1 MLKRAILAFLD
12 HFESYICQVLLV
24 FFVCIVF
31 MQTILRAT
39 GDSLQW
45 TEEIAR
51 YAFLWFIL
59 FGACYATR
67 LAALNRIT
75 MHFSRF
81 PPAIRTAMLLF
92 GDLLWLIFCLTLAW
106 YGWRAVVDLAEFPY
120 HTPALGWNLAYI
132 YLIFPIAFLLMA
144 VRIIQVNVIKYIL
157 KREILDP
164 DQQAIEDSKHAL
176 ADDPKLEAALQTTA
190 NGGQGDSVPLQGSQ
204 RDGVPLDNGGKQ

>member
-1 MLKRAILAFLD
+1 MLKRAVLTFLD
-12 HFESYICQVLLV
+12 NFESYICQVLLV

-39 GDSLQW
+39 GHSLQW

-81 PPAIRTAMLLF
+81 PPAIRTTMLLF
-92 GDLLWLIFCLTLAW
+92 GDLLWLIFCLILAW
-106 YGWRAVVDLAEFPY
+106 NGYKAVVDLAEFPY
-120 HTPALGWNLAYI
+120 FTPALQWNLANI
-132 YLIFPIAFLLMA
+132 YLIFPLAFLLMA
-144 VRIIQVNVIKYIL
+144 VRIIQVNVLKYIL

-164 DQQAIEDSKHAL
+164 DQQTIEESKLAL
-176 ADDPKLEAALQTTA
+176 ADNQELAAA
-190 NGGQGDSVPLQGSQ
+190 A
-204 RDGVPLDNGGKQ
+204 DGEQEQDGGGKQ

>member
-1 MLKRAILAFLD
+1 MLKRAVLAILD
-12 HFESYICQVLLV
+12 NFESYICQILLV

-31 MQTILRAT
+31 MQTILRAL
-39 GDSLQW
+39 DASLQW

-81 PPAIRTAMLLF
+81 PPAVRTTMLLL
-92 GDLLWLIFCLTLAW
+92 GDLLWLIFCLILAW
-106 YGWRAVVDLAEFPY
+106 NGYKAAVDLAEFPY
-120 HTPALGWNLAYI
+120 FTPALHWNLAKI

-144 VRIIQVNVIKYIL
+144 VRIIQVNILKYIL
-157 KREILDP
+157 KREIADP
-164 DQQAIEDSKHAL
+164 DQQAIEESKYTL
-176 ADDPKLEAALQTTA
+176 ADEPGLTAAAGSEQAQT
-190 NGGQGDSVPLQGSQ
+190 G
-204 RDGVPLDNGGKQ
+204 GGKQ

>member
-1 MLKRAILAFLD
+1 MLKRAVLNFLD
-12 HFESYICQVLLV
+12 NFESYLCQALLV

-39 GDSLQW
+39 GHSLQW

-75 MHFSRF
+75 MHFSKF
-81 PPAIRTAMLLF
+81 SPTVRTIMLLF
-92 GDLLWLIFCLTLAW
+92 GDALWLVFCLILAW
-106 YGWRAVVDLAEFPY
+106 NGYKAVMDLAEFPY
-120 HTPALGWNLAYI
+120 FTPALNWNLAKI
-132 YLIFPIAFLLMA
+132 YLIFPLSFLLMA

-157 KREILDP
+157 KREVLDP
-164 DQQAIEDSKHAL
+164 DQQAIEESKHAL
-176 ADDPKLEAALQTTA
+176 ADDPKLALDEKSKQA
-190 NGGQGDSVPLQGSQ
+190 LSG
-204 RDGVPLDNGGKQ
+204 GGKP